1 MPGDL
6 PCDVMAARDDVDVRR
21 LRRST
26 FVAGVGDG
34 IAAVALP
41 LLAAG
46 LTRDPLAVAG
56 VAVAQHLPWALLAFA
71 LPVLRSTDRRT
82 LAGAGGSLR
91 ALAVAV
97 AGLLAV
103 IGNETILTLQV
114 VAFVLGLAQALDDDA
129 GRVGDDHLR
138 GRRGASVHG
147 SLATAGLV
155 GLGLFGLPLGGFLYE
170 VLAPIPLLFDV
181 GVFAIAALFA
191 LSLRRPLR
199 RATETASD
207 APGMAPR
214 LAAGTGVVTATAALG
229 AAATGAVAG
238 VLVLVALDD
247 LGLGAPAF
255 GLLLAGLGASSFVG
269 AFVAPTLAGLVGTR
283 AGTVA
288 SLLASGAA
296 LVASWYLL
304 DPDRPLLG
312 VLALGAAAA
321 AAMAASVLVRS
332 QLHAAAG
339 QRVDSDALRGFHL
352 AVWSATPVAALAG
365 GVLARATDPA
375 AVLLGAAGLAVIG
388 AVVAL
393 GIHPHRPDET
403 TPDATLPEN
412 ALTARPA
419 RGPMPVASAAGAA
432 PRPREV

>member
-1 MPGDL
+1 
-6 PCDVMAARDDVDVRR
+6 MAARDDVDVRR

-56 VAVAQHLPWALLAFA
+56 VAVAQHLPWALLALA
-71 LPVLRSTDRRT
+71 LPVLRTTDRRT

-103 IGNETILTLQV
+103 IGDETILTLQL

-129 GRVGDDHLR
+129 GRVGDDHLQ

-147 SLATAGLV
+147 SLASAGLV

-181 GVFAIAALFA
+181 GVFAVAALFA

-199 RATETASD
+199 RATGAGGD
-207 APGMAPR
+207 GPGLAPR

-229 AAATGAVAG
+229 TAATGAVAG
-238 VLVLVALDD
+238 VLVLIALDD

-269 AFVAPTLAGLVGTR
+269 AFVAPTMAGLVGTR
-283 AGTVA
+283 PAAVI

-296 LVASWYLL
+296 LVASWYVL
-304 DPDRPLLG
+304 DPDRPLVG
-312 VLALGAAAA
+312 VVALGAAAA

-339 QRVDSDALRGFHL
+339 QRVDGEALRGFHL
-352 AVWSATPVAALAG
+352 AVWSATPLAALAG
-365 GVLARATDPA
+365 GVLARTIDPA
-375 AVLLGAAGLAVIG
+375 AVLLGGAALAVAG
-388 AVVAL
+388 AAVAL
-393 GIHPHRPDET
+393 RIHPHAPADPVPDE
-403 TPDATLPEN
+403 AAGEK
-412 ALTARPA
+412 ALTARQP
-419 RGPMPVASAAGAA
+419 RGPMPVTSAAGAA
-432 PRPREV
+432 RRPREV